1 MAEYDKPEV
10 AQLES
15 AREPPSAQN
24 GYHVDAAT
32 EKRLVRKL
40 DRKLIPLV
48 MLLCK
53 QLVRCP
59 PTVLN

>member
-1 MAEYDKPEV
+1 MVESGKIDD
-10 AQLES
+10 AQLEA

-24 GYHVDAAT
+24 GYHVDVEI

-53 QLVRCP
+53 
-59 PTVLN
+59 